1 MKLKFTIIAVISS
14 ILLGGCIGA
23 GALIGG
29 GLGFGTS
36 GLIKD
41 ETLQDR
47 ASFALGVDK
56 SKVKISNRENNGI
69 KINFIATVGKKQNRC
84 YVTSSVGVVSDAICS
99 GGGKTTCN
107 DLLRKAGIC

>member
-1 MKLKFTIIAVISS
+1 MNFKLMAALCSAF
-14 ILLGGCIGA
+14 LLAGCLGA

-29 GLGFGTS
+29 AAGFGTS

-41 ETLQDR
+41 STLQQR
-47 ASFALGVDK
+47 AAFALGVDT
-56 SKVKISNRENNGI
+56 SQVKISNRENSGI
-69 KINFIATVGKKQNRC
+69 KINFTATVGKKSNQC

-107 DLLRKAGIC
+107 ELLKKAGKC